1 MSEQTDLLMKWLTVD
16 LIRLFVLCYV
26 KSAFWGKVEG
36 FRKNSGPLLSRRCK
50 YSNLLLLNRGSI

>member
-26 KSAFWGKVEG
+26 KSAFWE
-36 FRKNSGPLLSRRCK
+36 R
-50 YSNLLLLNRGSI
+50 